1 MPCCPAVWSISPNWR
16 LSLDIHLFSNIVCTK
31 SVTEQRTLDK
41 ETSFTVR
48 DLPKPERPRERL
60 QKLGPEA
67 LSSQE
72 LLALI
77 IGRGIP
83 KKSVMTI
90 AQELLAKFG
99 NVRTIG
105 QATIEELS
113 QIKGIGMA
121 KAAQIKACFEL
132 GKRESLEPDNLV
144 SFDIKNPEAVFRA
157 VRASI
162 QDKAKEHFKLILLN
176 SRNKIIAISPIS
188 TGTLTTSLVHPREV
202 FKDAIVHSAASV
214 ILAHNHPSGDPEP
227 SEDDLKI
234 TKKLAESGK
243 ILGIE
248 VIDHIVIGK
257 NNFFSFREKGLI

>member
-1 MPCCPAVWSISPNWR
+1 M
-16 LSLDIHLFSNIVCTK
+16 
-31 SVTEQRTLDK
+31 DK
-41 ETSFTVR
+41 DSSFTVR

-77 IGRGIP
+77 ISRGIP

-90 AQELLAKFG
+90 AQELLVRFG
-99 NVRTIG
+99 NVKAIG
-105 QATIEELS
+105 QATLEELS
-113 QIKGIGMA
+113 QIKGIGLA

-132 GKRESLEPDNLV
+132 AKREDLETEEE
-144 SFDIKNPEAVFRA
+144 SFDIKNPEAVFKLISS
-157 VRASI
+157 SI
-162 QDKAKEHFKLILLN
+162 KDKAKEHFKLILLN
-176 SRNKIIAISPIS
+176 TRNKKIGIS
-188 TGTLTTSLVHPREV
+188 TVSIGTLTTSLVHPREV
-202 FKDAIVHSAASV
+202 FKDAITHSAASV

-234 TKKLAESGK
+234 TKKLVESGK

-248 VIDHIVIGK
+248 VIDHIIVGK
-257 NNFFSFREKGLI
+257 NNFYSFREKGLI